1 MQNILLLV
9 YLLSVSVWIPV
20 DNHVLVIVVTVIQSD
35 SSLSEIV
42 INGMLLLCV
51 SAYVSC
57 VGVAA
62 SRW

>member
-62 SRW
+62 SR